1 MRDRRNT
8 TIMVV
13 DDDPSMRIT
22 LADVIEDEGFGV
34 VRAKDGRQ
42 AIEIARKM
50 PISVI
55 FMDFKIPGI
64 NGVEAFKVIK
74 ELSPDTIVVMMT
86 SFPSDGLVEQCVEEG
101 AHSVIYKPFPTE
113 CVTEIIADLLPI
125 HSVARTTERNQLAQ
139 WA

>member
-22 LADVIEDEGFGV
+22 LAVVIEDEGFGV

-55 FMDFKIPGI
+55 SLG
-64 NGVEAFKVIK
+64 
-74 ELSPDTIVVMMT
+74 
-86 SFPSDGLVEQCVEEG
+86 SDGNSEHQTFQ
-101 AHSVIYKPFPTE
+101 AASNP
-113 CVTEIIADLLPI
+113 A
-125 HSVARTTERNQLAQ
+125 
-139 WA
+139 